1 MSEPGDPKSLSIKQ
15 VSLFEI
21 FWTFFVIGATSFGGG
36 VVAYLRNSLISVKGW
51 LDEEEFLTALEI
63 SQALPGLNATN
74 MAVIVGDR
82 LRGPVGAVLA
92 FLGMTLP
99 GLTIVLILAFL
110 YAGSH
115 DNANATAVLKGVG
128 AASVGVLLAV
138 SLQVGHRQ
146 LAKFLDLSI
155 VFLTAILISFVH
167 ISLGIVLLTVGP
179 LAIFLYRPHPTREL
193 KPDRSGFDRKPAD

>member
-1 MSEPGDPKSLSIKQ
+1 
-15 VSLFEI
+15 
-21 FWTFFVIGATSFGGG
+21 
-36 VVAYLRNSLISVKGW
+36 
-51 LDEEEFLTALEI
+51 
-63 SQALPGLNATN
+63 
-74 MAVIVGDR
+74 
-82 LRGPVGAVLA
+82 
-92 FLGMTLP
+92 
-99 GLTIVLILAFL
+99 
-110 YAGSH
+110 
-115 DNANATAVLKGVG
+115 
-128 AASVGVLLAV
+128 V